1 MVQLG
6 LPLFPGGIELAGLL
20 FFFFIP
26 ILVALGVYYDAQ
38 SHGIDNAELWG
49 LGIAILFLSSMVL
62 NILGIILGI
71 VGVISYFSVRN
82 DQLNQTDTE
91 KKEPSTAVS
100 KDDRLDTKES
110 VDITVSEEL
119 VDELSDRKKR
129 GESYEDVIW
138 RLIENH
144 EK

>member
-6 LPLFPGGIELAGLL
+6 LPLFPGGIELALLL

-62 NILGIILGI
+62 NILGVILGI
-71 VGVISYFSVRN
+71 MGVISYFFVRN
-82 DQLNQTDTE
+82 GQLNQTNTE
-91 KKEPSTAVS
+91 KEPSTAVS

-110 VDITVSEEL
+110 ADITVSEEL

-138 RLIENH
+138 RLIENR
-144 EK
+144 KK